1 MWTGVM
7 SGLAAGALWGMVFL
21 VPELLPAFSPLE
33 LAVGRYVAYG
43 AIALGIALP
52 QLKRLFSKLD
62 ASDYAAMFRQALSGN
77 IIYYMFLAVGV
88 TNAGVSATSLIVGM
102 LPVSVT
108 LLGRNDHG
116 AARLKDLSIPL
127 MMIGAAV
134 LCMNVDVFGAAQAG
148 GATSAEKALGIACAV
163 GALACWTYYALDN
176 ARYLKRNDHISGAEW
191 SLLYGISSGAIALV
205 IGAAWYGVKY
215 VVADPAAAVAGEGR
229 NWTYFIIANTLL
241 ALGASVIGNHLW
253 NIASRRVPVTLCG
266 TLILSE
272 TLFAFLYGFIYQHRM
287 PRPFELL
294 AITLMIAGTIWS
306 VRVHDTDPTPVPAP

>member
-1 MWTGVM
+1 M

-21 VPELLPAFSPLE
+21 VPELLPAFTPLE
-33 LAVGRYVAYG
+33 LAVGRYIAYG

-52 QLKRLFSKLD
+52 QIRRLFSKLD
-62 ASDYAAMFRQALSGN
+62 ASDYSAMIRQALSGN
-77 IIYYMFLAVGV
+77 IVYYMFLAVGV
-88 TNAGVSATSLIVGM
+88 KNAGVPATSLIVGM

-116 AARLKDLSIPL
+116 AARLKDLWIPL
-127 MMIGAAV
+127 SMIGAAV
-134 LCMNVDVFGAAQAG
+134 LCMNVDVFGAAQG
-148 GATSAEKALGIACAV
+148 GDASPAAKALGIACAV
-163 GALACWTYYALDN
+163 GALVCWTYYALDN

-191 SLLYGISSGAIALV
+191 SLLYGISSGAIALL
-205 IGAAWYGVKY
+205 IGAAWYIFQQFT
-215 VVADPAAAVAGEGR
+215 ADPGASAAVVEGR
-229 NWTYFIIANTLL
+229 DWTWFIIVNTLL

-306 VRVHDTDPTPVPAP
+306 VRVHEPEPTPVPAP